1 MQLQP
6 GSDTPVGWDP
16 CRPIH
21 YVVRAGEASP
31 ALLAMV
37 PAALQS
43 ITKGSGLRFV
53 FDGLTDEAPSSG
65 RPDVQQARYG
75 KRWAPVLIAFTAP
88 NEVPQLEGKVAG
100 YGGAHSVPDDTD
112 AEHRRVYVTGA
123 VSYDTADLAGMLGRS
138 NGEDLARFTV
148 MHELGHLVGLD
159 HVADPTQV
167 MVSELHSD
175 RKAVWGAGDLAGLAM
190 EGKQACHP
198 ALKP

>member
-6 GSDTPVGWDP
+6 GSGAPVGWDP
-16 CRPIH
+16 CRTIH
-21 YVVRAGEASP
+21 YVVRAGDASP

-43 ITKGSGLRFV
+43 ITKASGLRFA
-53 FDGLTDEAPSSG
+53 FDGLTDEAPSTS
-65 RPDVQQARYG
+65 RPDVQPRYG

-100 YGGAHSVPDDTD
+100 YGGAHSVPDNTD
-112 AEHRRVYVTGA
+112 AAQRRVYVTGA

-138 NGEDLARFTV
+138 NGEDLARFTI

-159 HVADPTQV
+159 HVADPTQL
-167 MVSELHSD
+167 MVSEFTATARPSGE
-175 RKAVWGAGDLAGLAM
+175 RATW
-190 EGKQACHP
+190 P
-198 ALKP
+198 AWP